1 MQILFNN
8 PSQSKPLVSFILL
21 DWSCRESFHVFKY
34 LNEQTVPRE
43 QYEIIWIEYFGRKVL
58 EIEAGLK
65 EYEKL
70 NRPPMLDQ
78 WIVLGISEDIY
89 YHKHLMYNVGIAA
102 AKGGIVVI
110 CDADVMV
117 RPTFVESIVKAFET
131 EADISEKGI
140 VLHLDE
146 VRNSKR
152 EYYPFNNP
160 TFEEVEGEG
169 SINWA
174 NGKTTGLQD
183 TKDPIHT
190 LNYGACMAARRKDL
204 IMIGGADEHID
215 YLGHICG
222 PYEMT
227 YRLVNAGKKEVW
239 HQNEFLYHTWHPG
252 TDGRKNYLG
261 PHDGYQVSTTAIA
274 VKYSER
280 ILPLLE
286 NPAIQSLRVNPGK
299 IDGDRE
305 QLLSRVMPKTEKLEE
320 WSVEKLQKGRQLQML
335 FTSASLAPFIKQFS
349 EQTAKF
355 LKKPKTVK
363 GIFRGIFVS
372 SFIFMRNMLLRNSQ
386 FARNCENC
394 LDDFILNGIKEFAV
408 FGTGDVAEAM
418 YRLAQRKPITLQ
430 AVYSAGGNTF
440 HHLSIQPVEAISHFK
455 GKVVVGSREGMEH
468 QIEILKKMG
477 VDMERIV
484 VLL

>member
-1 MQILFNN
+1 M
-8 PSQSKPLVSFILL
+8 VSFILL

-34 LNEQTVPRE
+34 LNDQTVPRD
-43 QYEIIWIEYFGRKVL
+43 QYEIIWIEYFDRKVP
-58 EIEAGLK
+58 EIDAGLK
-65 EYEKL
+65 EYERMG
-70 NRPPMLDQ
+70 RPPMLDQ

-89 YHKHLMYNVGIAA
+89 YHKHLMYNIGITA
-102 AKGGIVVI
+102 AKGEVVTI

-117 RPTFVESIVKAFET
+117 RPTFVESIIKAFESRKS
-131 EADISEKGI
+131 AQEKGI

-152 EYYPFNNP
+152 EYYPFNSP

-174 NGKTTGLQD
+174 NGKTTGLWD
-183 TKDPIHT
+183 TKDPLHT
-190 LNYGACMAARRKDL
+190 LNYGACMAARRDDL
-204 IMIGGADEHID
+204 IAIGGADEHID

-222 PYEMT
+222 PYEIT
-227 YRLVNAGKKEVW
+227 FRLVNAGKKEVW
-239 HQNEFLYHTWHPG
+239 HQSEFLYHTWHPG

-261 PHDGYQVSTTAIA
+261 PHDGFQVSTTAIA

-280 ILPLLE
+280 VMPLLE
-286 NPAIQSLRVNPGK
+286 NPAIQLLRKKTGENFP
-299 IDGDRE
+299 DRE
-305 QLLSRVMPKTEKLEE
+305 KLLTLAKPKKERLEE

-335 FTSASLAPFIKQFS
+335 FSSASLSPFIKQFS

-372 SFIFMRNMLLRNSQ
+372 SFIFMRNMLLRNTQ
-386 FARNCENC
+386 FAGNCKNC
-394 LDDFILNGIKEFAV
+394 LDDFVANGTKEFAL
-408 FGTGDVAEAM
+408 FEAGDVAEAI
-418 YRLAQRKPITLQ
+418 YKLTQGKPVKVHAIYSSAAGERK
-430 AVYSAGGNTF
+430 F
-440 HHLSIQPVEAISHFK
+440 HHLDILPVEAIKEFN
-455 GKVVVGSREGMEH
+455 GKIVIGNRDGMER
-468 QIEILKKMG
+468 QIEILKRMG
-477 VDMERIV
+477 VDIERIV